1 MITCS
6 GGLDMHRRHIGNLQM
21 IKCITYISIVC
32 LLMIIMAT
40 QSIAENISKYKQQLN
55 ETQSDISYYKKQ
67 IKKTTDD
74 LNWRKYQREQI
85 IKELEQ
91 IGIQKAEI
99 EQQIQLIE
107 SAITSLDEA
116 IALAEEE
123 CEHQE
128 ALLKERLRI
137 MYKKTNTVS
146 KLEELFKSNT
156 WNELFIR
163 IRLMN
168 QVSEY
173 DKMLLKSVRD
183 KKEEIEQL
191 KEQRQYEIDNC
202 VEQAKLC
209 AQQIQDLEVSRA
221 SLESSIKKDQQTKQQ
236 YEKEQ
241 DYLIKQ
247 SQEIEQL
254 IKNMQSQGNLK
265 WGGKMVWPMPTNK
278 SIASKYGN
286 RLHPIHK
293 VWKMHTGVDIGAK
306 WNEAIVAAADGI
318 VIYAGTRGGYG
329 NCIILDH
336 GSGITTL
343 YAHINNRGILVKN
356 GQFVSA
362 GQTIAKA
369 GSTGVSTGPH
379 LHFEVRKNGA
389 TQDPLDYVRP

>member
-1 MITCS
+1 
-6 GGLDMHRRHIGNLQM
+6 
-21 IKCITYISIVC
+21 
-32 LLMIIMAT
+32 MAT

-221 SLESSIKKDQQTKQQ
+221 SLESAIKKDQQTKQQ

-356 GQFVSA
+356 GQIVSA